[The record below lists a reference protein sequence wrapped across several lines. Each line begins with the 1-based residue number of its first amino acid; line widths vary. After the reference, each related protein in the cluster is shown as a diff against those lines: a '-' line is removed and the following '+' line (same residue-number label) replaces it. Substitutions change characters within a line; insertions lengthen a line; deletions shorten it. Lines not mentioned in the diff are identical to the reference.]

1 MALKQVCCKSLMLI
15 VSMIGFASED
25 SLLTGL
31 SVACRYVQMDEEDA
45 ARELGVDMER
55 DVVTCEVPFG
65 SVLFLNNIIP
75 HR

>member
-1 MALKQVCCKSLMLI
+1 MHAP
-15 VSMIGFASED
+15 
-25 SLLTGL
+25 
-31 SVACRYVQMDEEDA
+31 CRYVQMDEEDA
-45 ARELGVDMER
+45 GRELGVHMAR

>member
-1 MALKQVCCKSLMLI
+1 MH
-15 VSMIGFASED
+15 
-25 SLLTGL
+25 GL
-31 SVACRYVQMDEEDA
+31 CRYVQMDEEDA
-45 ARELGVDMER
+45 AQELGVHMER

>member
-1 MALKQVCCKSLMLI
+1 MASLH
-15 VSMIGFASED
+15 EK
-25 SLLTGL
+25 LLSGAPA
-31 SVACRYVQMDEEDA
+31 ACRYVQMDEEDA
-45 ARELGVDMER
+45 AQELGVDMER